1 MSVRLN
7 KRKLQQI
14 RQNLPNVGGQFVR
27 AWATE
32 MTSDIVLS
40 FGSSPPG
47 ETYGRGG
54 ISHVAS
60 SPGFPPNVDTGTLR
74 ASMRWA
80 MTGPM
85 KAIIHD
91 GVIYGV
97 MLETGTENMAPRPFF
112 TPVIVDWRQNKF
124 VPFARQ
130 FGLFR

>member
-1 MSVRLN
+1 MPSVSF
-7 KRKLQQI
+7 
-14 RQNLPNVGGQFVR
+14 VGVAVIQAR
-27 AWATE
+27 AVQACTRA
-32 MTSDIVLS
+32 V
-40 FGSSPPG
+40 G
-47 ETYGRGG
+47 EAAEDLVGKAQPLAR
-54 ISHVAS
+54 
-60 SPGFPPNVDTGTLR
+60 VDTGTLR

>member
-1 MSVRLN
+1 MPIQLN

-14 RQNLPNVGGQFVR
+14 RQNLPNVGDQFVR

-47 ETYGRGG
+47 ETYVRGG
-54 ISHVAS
+54 VAHVAS
-60 SPGFPPNVDTGTLR
+60 SPGFPPNVDIGALK
-74 ASMRWA
+74 ASMRWTPA
-80 MTGPM
+80 GRM

-97 MLETGTENMAPRPFF
+97 MLETGTERMAARPFF